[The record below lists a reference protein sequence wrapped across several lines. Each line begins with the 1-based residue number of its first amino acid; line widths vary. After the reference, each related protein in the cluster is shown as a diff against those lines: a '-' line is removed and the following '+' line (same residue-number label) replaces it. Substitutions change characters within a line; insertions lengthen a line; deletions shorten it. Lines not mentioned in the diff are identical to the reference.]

1 MAEKTGKGGARGK
14 EAEKTKPKMA
24 EKVVEGLEGLE
35 GISEAELIARIK
47 EFLRKKYYKKL
58 LNASSKE
65 TAVVVK
71 YGDLDKFSP
80 ELGDMLRIEPDRFL
94 SVASKAI
101 ETIDLPNPVKMR
113 VSHFPDM
120 THIRDLRAKHLGK
133 FICIEGIVRRAS
145 EIRPEIMETVWEC
158 PECGERITQL
168 RKGSFVSRP
177 FECGNC
183 GNRRG
188 FKQTAKNM
196 IDARWITLEEPFELV
211 EGERPS
217 QLNLVLAEDLTS
229 PDHRRMTEPGSRLK
243 ASGILR
249 EIPKGKT
256 YDVKLDFFMDTNHIE
271 PTEVGWERL
280 VLTKKD
286 EEEILKMSKDPNI
299 YRKLTASL
307 APSLYGMN
315 EIKESIILQL
325 FSGVPR
331 TMRDK
336 TTFRGEIHLLL
347 IGDPAS
353 GKTQLMKLVPQI
365 VPRSKYVSGK
375 GTTTAGLT
383 ASVIKDEQFMGGWV
397 LEAGAMVLANKGLLS
412 VDEFEKMDPND
423 QVAMHEALE
432 SGTVSI
438 AKASIVATLPAKT
451 SVLAGGNPKF
461 SRFDDYQSISKQITI
476 ADTLLS
482 RFDLKFIL
490 RDVPNAEQDRKV
502 VDHILKTREGNYEP
516 AIPKIEPDF
525 IKKYVSYAKLNCKP
539 ILTKESGRVLRNF
552 YLRTRKKAEAEG
564 APIPITLRQFEAL
577 MRLSEASA
585 KIQLSPEVRMEDAKR
600 AIRLMQYSLRQ
611 LGMTESGE
619 IDIDKSEGLI
629 SSSERGKIRIVME
642 IIAELSKTKKQIARG
657 EIEEEARKQG
667 IEKDNVDEILDKL
680 KTDGTLFE
688 PSPGYLERV

>member
-1 MAEKTGKGGARGK
+1 MAEKDKKGGAGDK
-14 EAEKTKPKMA
+14 DTKGPRRPMA
-24 EKVVEGLEGLE
+24 EKADEGPG
-35 GISEAELIARIK
+35 GITEAELTARIK
-47 EFLRKKYYKKL
+47 EFLRKRYYRRL
-58 LNASSKE
+58 LNASSRE
-65 TAVVVK
+65 MAVVVK
-71 YGDLDKFSP
+71 YGDLDRFSP
-80 ELGDMLRIEPDRFL
+80 ELGDMLRAEPDRFL
-94 SVASKAI
+94 GTASKAI
-101 ETIDLPNPVKMR
+101 ETIDLPKPVKMR
-113 VSHFPDM
+113 VCDFPDM
-120 THIRDLRAKHLGK
+120 THIRDLRARHLGR
-133 FICIEGIVRRAS
+133 FICVEGIVRRAS

-177 FECGNC
+177 FECDNC
-183 GNRRG
+183 GNRKGLRQI
-188 FKQTAKNM
+188 KKNM

-217 QLNLVLAEDLTS
+217 QVNLVLTEDLTS

-243 ASGILR
+243 ATGILR

-256 YDVKLDFFMDTNHIE
+256 YDAKLDFFMDTNHIE

-280 VLTKKD
+280 VVGKRD
-286 EEEILKMSKDPNI
+286 EGEIRKLARDSRI
-299 YRKLTASL
+299 YEKLTASL

-331 TMRDK
+331 ILEDK

-353 GKTQLMKLVPQI
+353 GKSQLMKLVPQI
-365 VPRSKYVSGK
+365 VPRGKYVSGK

-397 LEAGAMVLANKGLLS
+397 LEAGAMVLANKGILS
-412 VDEFEKMDPND
+412 IDEFEKMTQDD

-461 SRFDDYQSISKQITI
+461 SRFDPYQSIGKQITI
-476 ADTLLS
+476 PDTLLS
-482 RFDLKFIL
+482 RFDLKFVL
-490 RDVPNAEQDRKV
+490 KDVPNAEQDRKV
-502 VDHILKTREGNYEP
+502 VDHILKTREGGYEP
-516 AIPKIEPDF
+516 SIPKIDPNF
-525 IKKYVSYAKLNCKP
+525 IKKYVAYAKLNCRP
-539 ILTKESGRVLRNF
+539 FLTKEAGRALKNF
-552 YLRTRKKAEAEG
+552 YLRTRKRADSEG

-585 KIQLSPEVRMEDAKR
+585 KIQLSPEVRLEDAKR
-600 AIRLMQYSLRQ
+600 AMRLMQYSLSQ
-611 LGMTESGE
+611 LGMTETGE
-619 IDIDKSEGLI
+619 IDVDKSEGLV
-629 SSSERGKIRIVME
+629 SSSERGKIRTVLE
-642 IIAELSKTKKQIARG
+642 IISELSKTKKQIPRG
-657 EIEEEARKQG
+657 AIEEEARKQG
-667 IEKDNVDEILDKL
+667 IEKDDLEEILEKL
-680 KTDGTLFE
+680 TRDGMLFQ